1 MRGDPRAPRAE
12 AEISTAPPPRREA
25 VASGPPSS
33 RVSAAPKPEVLMR
46 DVTGPRGSEP
56 GAGREALR
64 AFMRSRRLSPTR
76 WAAEAG
82 VPAREILSY
91 LAGRSRDLA
100 RETVAKLARAADA
113 EPDDLF
119 R

>member
-1 MRGDPRAPRAE
+1 MRGDPRAPRPE
-12 AEISTAPPPRREA
+12 GEISTTLPPKREPGAIMPAPRR
-25 VASGPPSS
+25 AST
-33 RVSAAPKPEVLMR
+33 APKPEVLMGE
-46 DVTGPRGSEP
+46 VTGPRGTDI

-64 AFMRSRRLSPTR
+64 AFMQSRRLSPTR

-91 LAGRSRDLA
+91 LAGRSRHLP
-100 RETVAKLARAADA
+100 RETVAKLARAAGA
-113 EPDDLF
+113 EPDELF